1 MFVFIHVKPHESFE
15 RSGQDLYC
23 AIPVTVPQAA
33 LGTDLYVT
41 ALDGKKI
48 KVKIPAGVQNGKLLR
63 LKDEGVPI
71 INSNKKGDLYIKVI
85 IQTPSRLSQKEK
97 NLYEELEKL
106 EGATTS
112 PKLMKLS
119 EIGN

>member
-1 MFVFIHVKPHESFE
+1 MLKNSSVF
-15 RSGQDLYC
+15 RR
-23 AIPVTVPQAA
+23 
-33 LGTDLYVT
+33 
-41 ALDGKKI
+41 KKI